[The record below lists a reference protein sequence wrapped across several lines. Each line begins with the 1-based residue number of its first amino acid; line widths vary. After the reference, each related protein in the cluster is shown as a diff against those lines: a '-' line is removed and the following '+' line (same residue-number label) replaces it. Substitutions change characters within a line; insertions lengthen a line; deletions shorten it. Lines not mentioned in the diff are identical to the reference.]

1 MMPFDIRG
9 LMSIRTSSGTFPG
22 PGNIGSMLTSRQR
35 AIA

>member
-22 PGNIGSMLTSRQR
+22 PGNIGNVAASRQT